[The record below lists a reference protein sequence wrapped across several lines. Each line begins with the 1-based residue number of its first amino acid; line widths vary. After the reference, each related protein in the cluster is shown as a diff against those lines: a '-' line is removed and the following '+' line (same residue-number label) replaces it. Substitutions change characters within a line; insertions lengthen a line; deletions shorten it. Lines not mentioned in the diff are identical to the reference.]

1 MKERKDARKVFSDNL
16 QRLLEYH
23 SLNQNDIVERLGV
36 SSATASDWV
45 RGNKYPRVDA
55 MQALANML
63 DVSMAQLVN
72 ENQDDFPLPSN
83 IVPIHRRMIPV
94 LGNVAAGQPIWA
106 DEEHDEYVDDNG
118 TKGADFALR
127 VKGDSMSPLI
137 EDGDFVYV
145 HRQPTVRN
153 GQIAVVIDGDSATLK
168 YVYINNDGVQLASH
182 NPKYAPMVYT
192 GDAAA
197 QLHIAGL
204 AIAYRRSLIQK

>member
-1 MKERKDARKVFSDNL
+1 MNPVS
-16 QRLLEYH
+16 QRLIDAYRKSGLSYPELEKITGIPKSSIQRYITGMYEDIPM
-23 SLNQNDIVERLGV
+23 SRLEKIADALNV
-36 SSATASDWV
+36 SAAYIMGWED
-45 RGNKYPRVDA
+45 
-55 MQALANML
+55 
-63 DVSMAQLVN
+63 
-72 ENQDDFPLPSN
+72 ELPSN

>member
-1 MKERKDARKVFSDNL
+1 MNPVSKRLIDAYRKSGLSYPELEKITGIPKSSIQRYITGMYEDIPMSRLEKIADA
-16 QRLLEYH
+16 
-23 SLNQNDIVERLGV
+23 LNV
-36 SSATASDWV
+36 SAAYIMGWED
-45 RGNKYPRVDA
+45 
-55 MQALANML
+55 
-63 DVSMAQLVN
+63 
-72 ENQDDFPLPSN
+72 ELPSN

-204 AIAYRRSLIQK
+204 AIAYRRSLLQK